1 MVTVS
6 SEHIHCC
13 FYLFCFLVSCG
24 KLSWPL
30 SAFECVLNS
39 GPFLMVSYRIIDCLI
54 ESKAPKRTTGRAD
67 GVQCCVVRT
76 SPDSPVAFAGWSL
89 PTASCPTRAS
99 TTYEKRPCRQSDA
112 EVLQGCCVSLAWQES
127 RAFTALW
134 YQTWWHPSGRYHG
147 QRRRSCV
154 LTANVDRDK
163 LKRRINAFSCV
174 HRNCRAMWTRTAQ
187 CRTVPLRMSSYR
199 RRRQLVVLAA
209 LNGDDVGL

>member
-1 MVTVS
+1 MF
-6 SEHIHCC
+6 I
-13 FYLFCFLVSCG
+13 
-24 KLSWPL
+24 
-30 SAFECVLNS
+30 
-39 GPFLMVSYRIIDCLI
+39 SYPRLPHWVK
-54 ESKAPKRTTGRAD
+54 SPKRTTGRAD
-67 GVQCCVVRT
+67 GVQCRVERT
-76 SPDSPVAFAGWSL
+76 SPYSPVAFAGWSL

-99 TTYEKRPCRQSDA
+99 TTYEKRPCRLSDA
-112 EVLQGCCVSLAWQES
+112 VVLQGCCVSLAWQES

-187 CRTVPLRMSSYR
+187 CRAVADVELSSTLSISCFSCAKR
-199 RRRQLVVLAA
+199 WWRGPVVLASLLVMWKWSRRSA
-209 LNGDDVGL
+209 ARSSSRE